1 MYRHSRSPA
10 RQTVSARQARQPRR
24 TCTERPPNA
33 EILTTP
39 LHSSGA
45 GLLVSLP
52 PPQSEA
58 QTQCLGLTF
67 CQCFSISARTQDTFP
82 IFSPPPFPMHRPC
95 YPKGTPPPP
104 LCHAHDRFLPTGVVG
119 DWPIR
124 PVSAHS
130 SRQEMISSESQPRI
144 AAMARPAASETT
156 EPTKPTNCAATI
168 VGSPGNQT
176 T

>member
-1 MYRHSRSPA
+1 MGIDLLAQESSPSQLVRLCEAHSDA
-10 RQTVSARQARQPRR
+10 VGV
-24 TCTERPPNA
+24 
-33 EILTTP
+33 IHP
-39 LHSSGA
+39 LAAFLA
-45 GLLVSLP
+45 GLAVSLP

-58 QTQCLGLTF
+58 RTASSWLTF
-67 CQCFSISARTQDTFP
+67 FQCFSISARTQDTFP

-130 SRQEMISSESQPRI
+130 SREEMISSESQPRI